1 MYREITLH
9 DLQVRVYRDGK
20 TIQVLRCNGW
30 VNLKYKESQ
39 GYPTITLKKN
49 SLRKSYKVSRLVAL
63 AFIPNP
69 NNLPVVMHLNNIRTD
84 NRAENLRWGTP
95 KENTQQC
102 IREGRFYFNGGHN
115 KLNPC
120 KVRRI
125 VRCIKLKNYST
136 IQGLCKKFK
145 ISKPSY
151 YRIKKAHFL

>member
-30 VNLKYKESQ
+30 VNLKYKESH

-95 KENTQQC
+95 KENPQHLLHLLEMYLLMVV
-102 IREGRFYFNGGHN
+102 IIG
-115 KLNPC
+115 
-120 KVRRI
+120 
-125 VRCIKLKNYST
+125 IKLGT
-136 IQGLCKKFK
+136 F
-145 ISKPSY
+145 SY
-151 YRIKKAHFL
+151 EDDAE

>member
-1 MYREITLH
+1 MTYRLEYTEMVKPSKYL
-9 DLQVRVYRDGK
+9 DVTVG
-20 TIQVLRCNGW
+20 
-30 VNLKYKESQ
+30 NLKYKESH

-115 KLNPC
+115 KLNPR

>member
-1 MYREITLH
+1 MTYRLEYIEMVKPSKYLDVTVGL
-9 DLQVRVYRDGK
+9 
-20 TIQVLRCNGW
+20 I
-30 VNLKYKESQ
+30 LKYKESH

-115 KLNPC
+115 KLNPR

>member
-30 VNLKYKESQ
+30 VNLKYKESH

-84 NRAENLRWGTP
+84 NRAENLRWVHL
-95 KENTQQC
+95 KKILNNVL
-102 IREGRFYFNGGHN
+102 GRVDSILTEVIINLTLVKYVES
-115 KLNPC
+115 LD
-120 KVRRI
+120 V
-125 VRCIKLKNYST
+125 LS
-136 IQGLCKKFK
+136 
-145 ISKPSY
+145 
-151 YRIKKAHFL
+151 

>member
-9 DLQVRVYRDGK
+9 DLQVRVYGDGK

-30 VNLKYKESQ
+30 VNLKYKESH

-49 SLRKSYKVSRLVAL
+49 SLRKSYKVS
-63 AFIPNP
+63 
-69 NNLPVVMHLNNIRTD
+69 
-84 NRAENLRWGTP
+84 
-95 KENTQQC
+95 
-102 IREGRFYFNGGHN
+102 
-115 KLNPC
+115 
-120 KVRRI
+120 RI

>member
-20 TIQVLRCNGW
+20 TIQVL
-30 VNLKYKESQ
+30 
-39 GYPTITLKKN
+39 
-49 SLRKSYKVSRLVAL
+49 
-63 AFIPNP
+63 
-69 NNLPVVMHLNNIRTD
+69 
-84 NRAENLRWGTP
+84 
-95 KENTQQC
+95 
-102 IREGRFYFNGGHN
+102 
-115 KLNPC
+115 
-120 KVRRI
+120 RI